1 MHRALLLLHCRRS
14 VYPPVLA
21 AARSVLVKGPRVDGP
36 SHLSTIDEPFDTP
49 IGALLRENNS
59 FSSCRQHSHVALVG
73 GLTFSAGAHLAVSDA
88 LSAQAKC
95 RPICKERP
103 LRSLLCNCNSLSRRN
118 LSARSFVLVQK
129 RAHTHNV
136 KIRLAAPKGCMQC
149 REGLRMSF
157 CDIFGAS
164 REVQAVPSQ
173 CLRHFC

>member
-73 GLTFSAGAHLAVSDA
+73 GLTFSAGADLAVSDA
-88 LSAQAKC
+88 LSAQAFVNRSAKRDPC
-95 RPICKERP
+95 VHYFATAIRYREEICQPDRLCSYKRGPI
-103 LRSLLCNCNSLSRRN
+103 L
-118 LSARSFVLVQK
+118 
-129 RAHTHNV
+129 
-136 KIRLAAPKGCMQC
+136 IM
-149 REGLRMSF
+149 
-157 CDIFGAS
+157 
-164 REVQAVPSQ
+164 
-173 CLRHFC
+173 